1 MDTEKLYDDFVNLI
15 NSITDDELQAS
26 TEKAIE
32 DSKESYIMDGNNGK
46 KLIIPFGN
54 YQIVAEI
61 SDISPDIPNE
71 LWVHIRDKDNR
82 VVQDICLV
90 RPHFDYIRSKG
101 EFETDNDFVDC
112 LVWGDSDSED
122 YTEKHVIGV
131 YKEDGE

>member
-1 MDTEKLYDDFVNLI
+1 MYFTARTPYEAM
-15 NSITDDELQAS
+15 E
-26 TEKAIE
+26 
-32 DSKESYIMDGNNGK
+32 K
-46 KLIIPFGN
+46 KLVIPFGD

-61 SDISPDIPNE
+61 SNVSSEIPNE
-71 LWVHIRDKDNR
+71 LWIHIRDKDNR

-90 RPHFDYIRSKG
+90 RPHYDYIRSKG

-131 YKEDGE
+131 YEEE

>member
-1 MDTEKLYDDFVNLI
+1 MNTKN
-15 NSITDDELQAS
+15 
-26 TEKAIE
+26 
-32 DSKESYIMDGNNGK
+32 
-46 KLIIPFGN
+46 KLIIPFGD

-61 SDISPDIPNE
+61 SNVSPEIPNE

-122 YTEKHVIGV
+122 YTDKHIVGV
-131 YKEDGE
+131 YKEEDE